1 MSTAAVT
8 NLPFQTGGAVAAAA
22 GRGILLVVGLYMRQP
37 LRNTVVAGMIG
48 LSCLAGSNALYFQAH
63 RHPSPLFGVTDQ
75 RVAVAEIEQPRA
87 IKPATRP
94 KTKKLPAPDTTTTGS
109 VTNEVTL
116 AAIGNSEVFD
126 VQRKLEGLKLFDGK
140 VDGFY
145 GPRTARAIKDF
156 EASRG
161 LKQKGEL
168 TREIVDL
175 ILTTSITAPAPKIET
190 PKAATLATLDAPPIA
205 IAETVQS
212 NPAQDLLPDPEPL
225 AATVAEVPAVIST
238 PAPVTPKQVVLG
250 RDLPDT
256 PQEAL
261 NLAAETAGDAIDTI
275 VDGVQNMSMTK
286 VPAAVVPKRVV
297 QTIAVKAN
305 TLTATRQPLPA
316 VLPPANVV
324 TASTDNDTVSKVQR
338 GLASLGFLHGT
349 IDGVAGEAT
358 AKAIRNF
365 EVYYNYNVTGRI
377 SPELVNLLVQNGAV
391 I

>member
-1 MSTAAVT
+1 
-8 NLPFQTGGAVAAAA
+8 
-22 GRGILLVVGLYMRQP
+22 VVGLYMRQP

-75 RVAVAEIEQPRA
+75 RVAVVEIEQPRA
-87 IKPATRP
+87 VKPATRP
-94 KTKKLPAPDTTTTGS
+94 KTKKLPAPDATTTGS
-109 VTNEVTL
+109 VNPDV
-116 AAIGNSEVFD
+116 AGAIGNSEVFD
-126 VQRKLEGLKLFDGK
+126 VQRKLQALSLFDGK

-156 EASRG
+156 EAGRG

-175 ILTTSITAPAPKIET
+175 ILTTSITAEVPKVEAPKT
-190 PKAATLATLDAPPIA
+190 ATLPTLEAPPMA
-205 IAETVQS
+205 ITETVQA

-225 AATVAEVPAVIST
+225 AATVAEVPAVVAT
-238 PAPVTPKQVVLG
+238 PAPVTAKQVVLG

-261 NLAAETAGDAIDTI
+261 NLAAQTAGDAIDTI

-286 VPAAVVPKRVV
+286 VPAAIVPKRVV
-297 QTIAVKAN
+297 QTIAVKA
-305 TLTATRQPLPA
+305 TTQAAARQPLPA
-316 VLPPANVV
+316 VLPPANVE
-324 TASTDNDTVSKVQR
+324 TASTDGAMVSKVQR